1 MAREIRLEVRGMHCA
16 GCVARV
22 EKALRSVPG
31 VDEAQVNLVT
41 QRAVVR
47 TSNESLETQ
56 PLVEAVAAA
65 GYEAVPLEDSSG
77 EAEGEESAPSS
88 PWSREAEEQKMR
100 LRQLAVG
107 CVGLIIILATMVVP
121 GIATTFS
128 AWPAI
133 IAATLVQ
140 FYLGAVYAS
149 SAWKQLRHGGV
160 SMDTLI
166 AAGTWTAYLAGM
178 GEALGGWS
186 LAGHAAAG
194 SHPGSTILLPA
205 VPMYLSDAAMILT
218 FITLGKYLEVR
229 ARFRASLAIRRL
241 MDLSPSFARVISGQT
256 VQEVPVRRVRVGDY
270 IRVLPGEKI
279 PLDGLITEGE
289 SEIDESWLTG
299 EPVPVPRTVGQEVFA
314 GTLNLTRP
322 ITIRV
327 TKPAR
332 HTLLAQV
339 VRLVEH
345 AQETRPRLG
354 RLADRVV
361 AWFVPGVLVI
371 ATATF
376 VVWGLVL
383 EQWGMALS
391 ATVAVLVVACP
402 CALGLATPT
411 AIVVASGRAASRGI
425 LVRDAQALESAA
437 FVDTVVLDKT
447 GTVTVGSPQLVRLR
461 PAFGHTEDG
470 LLQVAATAE
479 QLSLHPVARAVLEEA
494 RRRRVTFPT
503 ARSIEVLPGRGIRVE
518 SEGHTIVIQTLDSA
532 DQSAENP
539 VGTGGERTDQYGV
552 EGKTATEVKQ
562 ETSAVATG
570 SRIVVSVVQDGE
582 LFGILEFADLPAEES
597 REAIAAL
604 QRMGLE
610 IIMLTGD
617 REETARTVAEQLG
630 IRNFEA
636 GLTPPEKH
644 ERVRELRQAG
654 RCVAMVG
661 DGINDA
667 AALAEADVGIALSH
681 GADIAKEAAAI
692 VLIGRGLLAVVDVL
706 RLGRATVRT
715 IRRNLFWAFAYNAVL
730 IPLAA
735 GIIYPW
741 TGILIPPAA
750 AAAAMAASSVSVV
763 LSSLMLGRE
772 MYPSLTVRRGRDTL
786 NEKL

>member
-1 MAREIRLEVRGMHCA
+1 MVREIRLEVRGMHCA

-31 VDEAQVNLVT
+31 VDDAQVNLVT
-41 QRAVVR
+41 QRAVVH
-47 TSNESLETQ
+47 TSNESLQTQ
-56 PLVEAVAAA
+56 PLVQAVAAA
-65 GYEAVPLEDSSG
+65 GYEAVPLEDSS
-77 EAEGEESAPSS
+77 EEVEGEESASSS
-88 PWSREAEEQKMR
+88 PWSREAEEQKTR

-107 CVGLIIILATMVVP
+107 CVGLIVILATMLVP
-121 GIATTFS
+121 GVAATFS

-133 IAATLVQ
+133 IAATIVQ
-140 FYLGAVYAS
+140 LYLGAVYAS

-166 AAGTWTAYLAGM
+166 AAGTWTAYLAGI
-178 GEALGGWS
+178 GEAFGGWS
-186 LAGHAAAG
+186 LAGHVSTSA
-194 SHPGSTILLPA
+194 HPGGKLFLP
-205 VPMYLSDAAMILT
+205 VLPMYLNDAAMILT

-241 MDLSPSFARVISGQT
+241 MDLSPSFARVIRGES
-256 VQEVPVRRVRVGDY
+256 VQEVSVRKVQVGDHV
-270 IRVLPGEKI
+270 RVLPGEKI
-279 PLDGLITEGE
+279 PLDGLVVAGE

-299 EPVPVPRTVGQEVFA
+299 ESVPVARTVGQEVFA
-314 GTLNLTRP
+314 GTLNLTGP

-332 HTLLAQV
+332 QTLLAQV
-339 VRLVEH
+339 VRMVEH

-361 AWFVPGVLVI
+361 AWFVPGVLI
-371 ATATF
+371 TAAATF
-376 VVWGLVL
+376 VIWGFVVG
-383 EQWGMALS
+383 EWRMALS
-391 ATVAVLVVACP
+391 TTVAVLVVACP

-411 AIVVASGRAASRGI
+411 AIVVASGRAASHGI

-437 FVDTVVLDKT
+437 FVNTVVLDKT
-447 GTVTVGSPQLVRLR
+447 GTVTVGRPQLVEIR
-461 PAFGHTEDG
+461 PAPGHTEEE

-479 QLSLHPVARAVLEEA
+479 QLSLHPVARAVLEEV
-494 RRRRVTFPT
+494 RQRGLTFPT
-503 ARSIEVLPGRGIRVE
+503 ARSIEVLPGQGIRVE
-518 SEGHTIVIQTLDSA
+518 SDGHTIVIQSLDLADRLAGKSA
-532 DQSAENP
+532 AVIGAGAEEN
-539 VGTGGERTDQYGV
+539 DV
-552 EGKTATEVKQ
+552 EGEMAAVGAKS
-562 ETSAVATG
+562 SAMVVGSG
-570 SRIVVSVVQDGE
+570 SRIVVSVLRDGE
-582 LFGILEFADLPAEES
+582 LFGVLEFADLPAEES
-597 REAIAAL
+597 REAIATL
-604 QRMGLE
+604 QQMGLQ

-617 REETARTVAEQLG
+617 REETARAVAEQLG
-630 IRNFEA
+630 IRDFEA
-636 GLTPPEKH
+636 GLTPPQKH
-644 ERVRELRQAG
+644 ERIRELRQAG
-654 RCVAMVG
+654 HCVAMVG

-715 IRRNLFWAFAYNAVL
+715 IRRNLFWAFAYNVVL

-735 GIIYPW
+735 GIMYPW

-763 LSSLMLGRE
+763 LSSLMLGRAVVDR
-772 MYPSLTVRRGRDTL
+772 PSRPGYTEL
-786 NEKL
+786 